1 MVDKTEADND
11 SEGGELSI
19 EQKRNQHKQLL
30 REVIRTSKDVNN
42 SVESLIEKIGS
53 GPDMSDGISFL
64 DLKNDLMI
72 NYNLNLL
79 FLLMKKTRDGKI
91 ETERAAVE
99 RLCYLRTV
107 LEKVRPIEHKLK
119 YQIDKCVNIAETGQ
133 ISRDDPARFKANP
146 DSLASKFAVD
156 DDEEEEE
163 DGSQSE
169 DNTTES
175 SKTAKKY
182 VAPKNV
188 PAYFDGDKSK
198 EEMESE
204 VQVKKKKAAL
214 SHSMMREL
222 RSQLYDAPEEISH
235 QADVK
240 KQKYI
245 AQEREKE
252 MYEEENF
259 IRLPVTKAERQ
270 AKRNVFTVSNVGDSL
285 TSFGNSNFD
294 GTQTVGGK
302 RKKSSTGKHGGKGN
316 SKKKFKKKKFH

>member
-1 MVDKTEADND
+1 MVDKTEVDND
-11 SEGGELSI
+11 SDGGESSL
-19 EQKRNQHKQLL
+19 EQRRNEHKQLL

-42 SVESLIEKIGS
+42 SVESLIEKIES

-64 DLKNDLMI
+64 DLKNDVMI

-133 ISRDDPARFKANP
+133 ISKDDPARFKANP

-156 DDEEEEE
+156 DDNEE

-169 DNTTES
+169 EEANDDTKAS
-175 SKTAKKY
+175 KKY

-188 PAYFDGDKSK
+188 PAYFNGDKSK

-204 VQVKKKKAAL
+204 VMVKKKKAAL

-222 RSQLYDAPEEISH
+222 RSQLYDTPEEISH

-252 MYEEENF
+252 VYEEENF
-259 IRLPVTKAERQ
+259 IRLPVTKEERK

-294 GTQTVGGK
+294 GAQTVGGK
-302 RKKSSTGKHGGKGN
+302 RKKSSAGRHGGKGN

>member
-107 LEKVRPIEHKLK
+107 LEKNINIITISSIYNKLHRENAGHLSA
-119 YQIDKCVNIAETGQ
+119 QRNSC
-133 ISRDDPARFKANP
+133 
-146 DSLASKFAVD
+146 
-156 DDEEEEE
+156 
-163 DGSQSE
+163 
-169 DNTTES
+169 S
-175 SKTAKKY
+175 S
-182 VAPKNV
+182 V
-188 PAYFDGDKSK
+188 
-198 EEMESE
+198 
-204 VQVKKKKAAL
+204 
-214 SHSMMREL
+214 
-222 RSQLYDAPEEISH
+222 
-235 QADVK
+235 
-240 KQKYI
+240 
-245 AQEREKE
+245 
-252 MYEEENF
+252 
-259 IRLPVTKAERQ
+259 
-270 AKRNVFTVSNVGDSL
+270 
-285 TSFGNSNFD
+285 
-294 GTQTVGGK
+294 
-302 RKKSSTGKHGGKGN
+302 GKHSGN
-316 SKKKFKKKKFH
+316 KH

>member
-11 SEGGELSI
+11 SEGGDSSL
-19 EQKRNQHKQLL
+19 EQKRSQHKQLL

-91 ETERAAVE
+91 ETERGAVE
-99 RLCYLRTV
+99 RLCHIRTV

-133 ISRDDPARFKANP
+133 ISKDDPARFKANP

-156 DDEEEEE
+156 DDNEE

-169 DNTTES
+169 EEANDDT
-175 SKTAKKY
+175 KAAKKY

-188 PAYFDGDKSK
+188 PAYFNGDKSK

-204 VQVKKKKAAL
+204 VMVRKKKAAL

-222 RSQLYDAPEEISH
+222 RSQLYDTPEEISH

-252 MYEEENF
+252 IYEEENF
-259 IRLPVTKAERQ
+259 IRLPVTKEERK

-302 RKKSSTGKHGGKGN
+302 RKKSSGGKTGGKGN

>member
-1 MVDKTEADND
+1 MVDKTVVERD
-11 SEGGELSI
+11 EGESL
-19 EQKRNQHKQLL
+19 EEKRGQHKQLL
-30 REVIRTSKDVNN
+30 REIIRTSRDVNQ
-42 SVESLIEKIGS
+42 SVELLTEKIES
-53 GPDMSDGISFL
+53 GPDLREGISFL
-64 DLKNDLMI
+64 DLKNDLLI
-72 NYNLNLL
+72 NYNLNIL
-79 FLLMKKTRDGKI
+79 FLMAKKCREGSI
-91 ETERAAVE
+91 ESERTVVE

-119 YQIDKCVNIAETGQ
+119 YQIDKCVNIAETGHV
-133 ISRDDPARFKANP
+133 SKDDPSRFKANP
-146 DSLASKFAVD
+146 DLLASKFVVD
-156 DDEEEEE
+156 DEDEANS
-163 DGSQSE
+163 DSE
-169 DNTTES
+169 DDVGDES
-175 SKTAKKY
+175 KSGNKY

-204 VQVKKKKAAL
+204 MMVKKKKAAL

-222 RSQLYDAPEEISH
+222 QSQLYDTPEEISH

-245 AQEREKE
+245 AREREKE
-252 MYEEENF
+252 LYEEENF
-259 IRLPVTKAERQ
+259 MRLPVTKAERQ

-302 RKKSSTGKHGGKGN
+302 RKKSSAGKQGGKGN
-316 SKKKFKKKKFH
+316 SKKKFKKKKYH

>member
-1 MVDKTEADND
+1 MVDMTEAVND
-11 SEGGELSI
+11 SDGGESSL
-19 EQKRNQHKQLL
+19 EQRRNEHKQLL

-42 SVESLIEKIGS
+42 SVESLIEKIES

-91 ETERAAVE
+91 ESERSAVE

-146 DSLASKFAVD
+146 DSLASKFAAED
-156 DDEEEEE
+156 DNEE
-163 DGSQSE
+163 DGSQSDE
-169 DNTTES
+169 EANDDTKAT
-175 SKTAKKY
+175 KKY

-188 PAYFDGDKSK
+188 PAYFEGDKSK
-198 EEMESE
+198 EEKESE
-204 VQVKKKKAAL
+204 VMVKKKKAAL

-222 RSQLYDAPEEISH
+222 QSQLYDAPEEISH

-270 AKRNVFTVSNVGDSL
+270 AKRNVFTVSNVGDTL

-302 RKKSSTGKHGGKGN
+302 RKKSAGGKQGGKGN

>member
-1 MVDKTEADND
+1 MVDKTETDND
-11 SEGGELSI
+11 SEGGESSL
-19 EQKRNQHKQLL
+19 EQKRNEHKQLL

-42 SVESLIEKIGS
+42 SVESLIERIES

-133 ISRDDPARFKANP
+133 ISKDDPARFKANP

-156 DDEEEEE
+156 EDNEE

-169 DNTTES
+169 EEENDDTKAS
-175 SKTAKKY
+175 KKY

-188 PAYFDGDKSK
+188 PAYFNGDKSK

-204 VQVKKKKAAL
+204 VMVRKKKAAL

-222 RSQLYDAPEEISH
+222 RSQLYDTPEEISH

-252 MYEEENF
+252 IYEEENF
-259 IRLPVTKAERQ
+259 IRLPVTKEERK

-302 RKKSSTGKHGGKGN
+302 RKKSSGGKPGGKGN